1 MYSNLRAEVVRKGLK
16 ISDLAKEI
24 GLNNTGMSQ
33 RMNGKTKFTFDEAK
47 QIKDAL
53 GVDMAL
59 EELFEK

>member
-24 GLNNTGMSQ
+24 GLTNTGMSQ
-33 RMNGKTKFTFDEAK
+33 RINGKIRFTFDEAK

-53 GVDMAL
+53 GVDMTL